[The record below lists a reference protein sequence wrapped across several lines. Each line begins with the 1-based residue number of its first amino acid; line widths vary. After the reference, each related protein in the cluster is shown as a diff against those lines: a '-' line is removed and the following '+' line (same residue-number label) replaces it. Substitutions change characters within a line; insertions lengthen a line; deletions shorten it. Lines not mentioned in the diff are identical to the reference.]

1 MNPRVITIF
10 FIPPVPVVEIRVDVV
25 TVVEDVVGN
34 VVVDVVRNVVVLVG
48 RILRVV
54 VDVLVLLTRV
64 VS

>member
-1 MNPRVITIF
+1 MNPRIITIF

-34 VVVDVVRNVVVLVG
+34 LVVLVG